1 MIELPSAIIA
11 LIGTIFGGAGL
22 KIIEAMINRSKSKID
37 ERKSEAEIAS
47 ALREELRGDLAELRR
62 ELRTV
67 EGELDAWRQKYYDL
81 LDEFIR
87 VKRSL
92 DATIIQIKEGNTDV

>member
-1 MIELPSAIIA
+1 MSSAVIA

-22 KIIEAMINRSKSKID
+22 KIIEALINRSRNKIE
-37 ERKSEAEIAS
+37 ERRSEAEIAS
-47 ALREELRGDLAELRR
+47 ALREELRGDLAELRK

-81 LDEFIR
+81 LDEFIK

-92 DATIIQIKEGNTDV
+92 DATITQIKEGNTDV